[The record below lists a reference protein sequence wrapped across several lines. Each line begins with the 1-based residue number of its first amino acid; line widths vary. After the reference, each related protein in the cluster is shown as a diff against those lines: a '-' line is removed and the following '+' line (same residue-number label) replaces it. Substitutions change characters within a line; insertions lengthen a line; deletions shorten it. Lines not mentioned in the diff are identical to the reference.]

1 MSDKIIHRG
10 ETMLVSISAD
20 DFPITDLSDVVLTIK
35 HGQTEQQLH
44 LSDFTLVTDPD
55 TNKQEYQ
62 HVIDQQTTLA
72 WSTKLPVRMV
82 LETVTTSG
90 TRVWQGEK
98 RFEVGKTEYEE
109 VMV

>member
-1 MSDKIIHRG
+1 MSEVIHRG
-10 ETMLVSISAD
+10 ETMLIGISAE
-20 DFPITDLSDVVLTIK
+20 DFQITDLSDLVLTIK
-35 HGQTEQQLH
+35 HGQTEQQLR

-55 TNKQEYQ
+55 TQAQEYQ
-62 HVIDQQTTLA
+62 YIIGQETTLA

-98 RFEVGKTEYEE
+98 RFEVGNTEYEE
-109 VMV
+109 VMT

>member
-1 MSDKIIHRG
+1 MSDKTIHRG

-35 HGQTEQQLH
+35 HGQQETQLH
-44 LSDFTLVTDPD
+44 LEDFTLVTNPD
-55 TNKQEYQ
+55 TQVQEYQ
-62 HVIDQQTTLA
+62 YLIGQETTLS
-72 WSTKLPVRMV
+72 WSIKLPVKMT
-82 LETVTTSG
+82 LETVTATG

-98 RFEVGKTEYEE
+98 RYQVGQTKYDE

>member
-1 MSDKIIHRG
+1 MSDIIHRG
-10 ETMLVSISAD
+10 ETMLISISAE
-20 DFPITDLSDVVLTIK
+20 DFPITDLSDIVLTIK

-62 HVIDQQTTLA
+62 HVIGQQTTLA
-72 WSTKLPVRMV
+72 WSTKLPVKMV

-109 VMV
+109 VMT

>member
-1 MSDKIIHRG
+1 MSDIIHRG
-10 ETMLVSISAD
+10 ETMLISIEAE
-20 DFPITDLSDVVLTIK
+20 DFPVTDLSDIVLTIK
-35 HGQTEQQLH
+35 HGQTGQQLH

-55 TNKQEYQ
+55 TDKQEYQ
-62 HVIDQQTTLA
+62 HVIGQQTTLA

-82 LETVTTSG
+82 LETVTATG

-109 VMV
+109 VMT

>member
-1 MSDKIIHRG
+1 MSDIIHRG
-10 ETMLVSISAD
+10 ETMLVSISSY
-20 DFPITDLSDVVLTIK
+20 DFPVTDLSDVVLTIK
-35 HGQTEQQLH
+35 HGQTETQLH
-44 LSDFTLVTDPD
+44 LTDFTLVTDPD
-55 TNKQEYQ
+55 TQVQEYQ
-62 HVIDQQTTLA
+62 YVIGQETTLA
-72 WSTKLPVRMV
+72 WSTKLPVKMV

>member
-1 MSDKIIHRG
+1 MSEVIHRG
-10 ETMLVSISAD
+10 ETMLIGISAE
-20 DFPITDLSDVVLTIK
+20 DFQITDLSDLVLTIK

-55 TNKQEYQ
+55 TQVQEYQ
-62 HVIDQQTTLA
+62 YLIGQETTLA
-72 WSTKLPVRMV
+72 WSTKLPVVMV
-82 LETVTTSG
+82 LETVTESG

-109 VMV
+109 VMT